1 MSMASPGAGGMRKR
15 GSSTAL
21 SLLLEERRSA
31 RGEQRSWIRC
41 NKKRNCRKNEDYWV
55 QSDADTTIPKFNKL

>member
-21 SLLLEERRSA
+21 SLLLEESRSAQGEQRSGERSA
-31 RGEQRSWIRC
+31 RGFVV
-41 NKKRNCRKNEDYWV
+41 RKGL
-55 QSDADTTIPKFNKL
+55 P